1 MYTSLIFASLL
12 LPLASSAG
20 SGPCVE
26 GCDGQASHCKQCS
39 TDPALDWS
47 CDVCCS
53 GCTAKAAFGGQFCV
67 CTGPT
72 PPPVPTPA
80 PTAPPCTSPTCSPFP
95 IAGQGA
101 VGYRNNCTASKCP
114 LLIMLHG
121 MGGDGEKFAED
132 SKMFDEFNGII
143 AYPSS
148 IPFATGWPIAAN
160 GDTVWTE
167 NLATLDALIALPGV
181 DASRVS
187 VLGFSSGGF
196 YSYALACAM
205 GDRLRTAVVV
215 SALKYVQPAG
225 CPHHTNILH
234 VHSAHDSYNTPT
246 DPTNGTKPGGLDE
259 IGYPTT
265 LRDNWLDGLP
275 ASDVTTNG
283 PEGVTSGDFT
293 EFTAKDGNISF
304 DYYFYLNGPSRHA
317 YIVYD
322 GTPPGA
328 PGGVGMEDFIAGKL
342 NARNTER

>member
-1 MYTSLIFASLL
+1 
-12 LPLASSAG
+12 
-20 SGPCVE
+20 
-26 GCDGQASHCKQCS
+26 
-39 TDPALDWS
+39 
-47 CDVCCS
+47 
-53 GCTAKAAFGGQFCV
+53 
-67 CTGPT
+67 
-72 PPPVPTPA
+72 
-80 PTAPPCTSPTCSPFP
+80 
-95 IAGQGA
+95 
-101 VGYRNNCTASKCP
+101 
-114 LLIMLHG
+114 MLHG

-167 NLATLDALIALPGV
+167 NLATLAALIALPGV

-246 DPTNGTKPGGLDE
+246 DPTNGTKPVSLRHCRASSAPCVAPCP
-259 IGYPTT
+259 PTQPA
-265 LRDNWLDGLP
+265 LRLFTRAHALTPPPFSPVARCWLP
-275 ASDVTTNG
+275 AAGCCCSCCARAGSTRLATRPPCAITG
-283 PEGVTSGDFT
+283 STGCPQAMSRR
-293 EFTAKDGNISF
+293 TA
-304 DYYFYLNGPSRHA
+304 RR
-317 YIVYD
+317 V
-322 GTPPGA
+322 
-328 PGGVGMEDFIAGKL
+328 
-342 NARNTER
+342 